1 MKTKLFTLLTLLL
14 CAITSAWADVITW
27 NTTDNST
34 ASDVTLS
41 ANYNFTGDDGK
52 TVLTYANPNSCKRLK
67 NNGGLYMNGASQWNN
82 SKAQR
87 HFTFKAPS
95 SAGTVSITFAAI
107 NGKSDGTG
115 SATVKIYGGTTV
127 AYDVSTLNS
136 SLTSPMISGLQAGT
150 SDVIITFD
158 KKCTIKEIKWT
169 DVAAPSYVIAYA
181 NDFTATPMGAASVAY
196 TGMSAIASSV
206 TGWMGWDNT
215 YSNGYVSSTATCN
228 ATLTFTTPLTLASNG
243 VDCGRIRIYWGHSSN
258 GKTLGLKVN
267 GSSVSFNPASVATS
281 LYPKTLNMAE
291 YTIPLET
298 TSINSI
304 QPSGSGSTGT
314 YLFRIEI
321 LTYASIP
328 GAITFDPAAG
338 SVETGTPVTLSST
351 NATTIKYQWG
361 SSAVDGDG
369 SWESATTYNAETKPS
384 VPAYGSS
391 SNVLSVWAHN
401 DSGDTYGS
409 ASYTITAT
417 DNTAPTLTNQSIA
430 ANATEVATAGNITLT
445 FDENVQVADASG
457 VTLTGGA
464 ATISSVTAEDNV
476 VTIAYTGLAYN
487 TAYTLAV
494 ANGAITDIATAHNAY
509 AGTSFSFT
517 TAKEAMPNPTIS
529 GDGYFVGSQTVTITS
544 DVDGATITYSLDG
557 ETYSAYTEPIVLT
570 ATKTVYAKATH
581 ANYSGEGTANK
592 AMYLV
597 SAPIGQED
605 VTDDTEWGFGDGLN
619 PGENVTN
626 DEIPLTELLSTVSGY
641 AEKEGATQ
649 ITFIKPQRYDKGG
662 YVQAHGFII
671 NTSVPGKLSIN
682 FTNGNGD
689 LRYLMVNGVKKGQIS
704 SSGANVNAND
714 IEIPAGTIVVYGH
727 NVPTNAP
734 NNLRYK
740 KITFTPATETVTYSS
755 P

>member
-1 MKTKLFTLLTLLL
+1 M
-14 CAITSAWADVITW
+14 
-27 NTTDNST
+27 
-34 ASDVTLS
+34 
-41 ANYNFTGDDGK
+41 YN
-52 TVLTYANPNSCKRLK
+52 P
-67 NNGGLYMNGASQWNN
+67 
-82 SKAQR
+82 
-87 HFTFKAPS
+87 
-95 SAGTVSITFAAI
+95 
-107 NGKSDGTG
+107 G
-115 SATVKIYGGTTV
+115 S
-127 AYDVSTLNS
+127 
-136 SLTSPMISGLQAGT
+136 SGLE
-150 SDVIITFD
+150 F
-158 KKCTIKEIKWT
+158 
-169 DVAAPSYVIAYA
+169 
-181 NDFTATPMGAASVAY
+181 
-196 TGMSAIASSV
+196 
-206 TGWMGWDNT
+206 
-215 YSNGYVSSTATCN
+215 
-228 ATLTFTTPLTLASNG
+228 
-243 VDCGRIRIYWGHSSN
+243 
-258 GKTLGLKVN
+258 
-267 GSSVSFNPASVATS
+267 
-281 LYPKTLNMAE
+281 
-291 YTIPLET
+291 
-298 TSINSI
+298 
-304 QPSGSGSTGT
+304 
-314 YLFRIEI
+314 FRI
-321 LTYASIP
+321 LVSPLKCGTP
-328 GAITFDPAAG
+328 TFSPNGG
-338 SVETGTPVTLSST
+338 SVEEGGSVTITST
-351 NATTIKYQWG
+351 DATSIKYAWTAEDVDTPD
-361 SSAVDGDG
+361 SWTTETATDNAITVTVPDAVDN
-369 SWESATTYNAETKPS
+369 TPRLH
-384 VPAYGSS
+384 AYGIKTGYT
-391 SNVLSVWAHN
+391 
-401 DSGDTYGS
+401 DGDAAYKNF
-409 ASYTITAT
+409 TITGA

-626 DEIPLTELLSTVSGY
+626 GEIPLTELLSTVSGY

-740 KITFTPATETVTYSS
+740 KITFTPATETVTVSS
-755 P
+755 AEYATFAPVNTVAVPADVTAYIVSETSASSVTLDEVTVIPAGTPVIVYKEGAADTEVTFTATDADASDVSGNRLQVSASSVTADGTQYVLAQVEGVVGFHKVIAGTTIAAGKAYLVSPAGANFLRFDFDDETTGITNNNREDITNNGEYFNLAGQRVAQPAKGLYIVNGKKVVIR